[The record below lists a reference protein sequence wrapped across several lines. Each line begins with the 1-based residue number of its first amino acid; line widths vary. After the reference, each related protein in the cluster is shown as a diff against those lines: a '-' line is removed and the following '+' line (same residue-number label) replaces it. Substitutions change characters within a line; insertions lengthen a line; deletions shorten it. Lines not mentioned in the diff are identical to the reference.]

1 MSETRVL
8 ENEALRIEVNDFGA
22 ELARV
27 YDKNAGREVLW
38 NADPAYWNR
47 HAPVLFP
54 FVGALQDEQ
63 YQYHNKSYRMGQH
76 GFARDSVFTVE
87 EHQPNLICHKLTW
100 TDDSFNK
107 YPFKFSLY
115 ITHILSG
122 NEIKVCWKVVN
133 EQAEAMYFGIGA
145 HPAFLAPV
153 KAGETQE
160 DYYLNLYSDKENYT
174 CLRINENGLAL
185 TEKPEIF
192 TAKDGFCP
200 LKNDLFKDGVWI
212 FEHAQLQK
220 VGLALPDKTPY
231 IEINCEGF
239 PYVGIWTKPGAPFV
253 CLEPWYGRTD
263 DAGFKGNIQDKS
275 GIQKLDAGE
284 TFEADYSI
292 TVCG

>member
-63 YQYHNKSYRMGQH
+63 YQNNNKSYRMGQH
-76 GFARDSVFTVE
+76 GFARDSVFTLE
-87 EHQPNLICHKLTW
+87 EQQSTLICHKLTW
-100 TDDSFNK
+100 TEDSFKK

-122 NEIKVCWKVVN
+122 NVIKVCWKVVN
-133 EQAEAMYFGIGA
+133 EQEEAMYFGIGA

-153 KAGETQE
+153 KAEEKQE
-160 DYYLNLYSDKENYT
+160 DYYLNLYTDKENYT
-174 CLRINENGLAL
+174 CLRINEKGLAL
-185 TEKPEIF
+185 TETPETF
-192 TAKDGFCP
+192 VAQGGCCP
-200 LKNDLFKDGVWI
+200 LKKDLFKDGVWI
-212 FEHAQLQK
+212 FENAQLQK
-220 VGLALPDKTPY
+220 AGLALPDKTPY

-263 DAGFKGNIQDKS
+263 DAGFKGKIQDKA
-275 GIQKLDAGE
+275 GIQKLNAGE
-284 TFEADYSI
+284 TFEADYTI
-292 TVCG
+292 TVCH

>member
-63 YQYHNKSYRMGQH
+63 YQYNNKSYRMGQH
-76 GFARDSVFTVE
+76 GFARDSVFTLE
-87 EHQPNLICHKLTW
+87 EQQSTLICHKLTW
-100 TDDSFNK
+100 TEDSFKK

-122 NEIKVCWKVVN
+122 NVIKVCWKVVN
-133 EQAEAMYFGIGA
+133 EQEEAMYFGIGA

-153 KAGETQE
+153 KAEEKQE
-160 DYYLNLYSDKENYT
+160 DYYLNLYTDKENYT
-174 CLRINENGLAL
+174 CLRINEKGLAL
-185 TEKPEIF
+185 TESPETF
-192 TAKDGFCP
+192 AAQGGFCP
-200 LKNDLFKDGVWI
+200 LKKDLFKDGVWI
-212 FEHAQLQK
+212 FENAQLQK
-220 VGLALPDKTPY
+220 AGLALPDKTPY

-263 DAGFKGNIQDKS
+263 DAGFKGKIQDKA
-275 GIQKLDAGE
+275 GIQKLNAEE
-284 TFEADYSI
+284 TFEADYTI
-292 TVCG
+292 TVCH

>member
-63 YQYHNKSYRMGQH
+63 YQYNNKSYRMGQH
-76 GFARDSVFTVE
+76 GFARDSVFTLE
-87 EHQPNLICHKLTW
+87 EQQSTLICHKLTW
-100 TDDSFNK
+100 TEDSFKK

-122 NEIKVCWKVVN
+122 NVIKVCWKVVN
-133 EQAEAMYFGIGA
+133 EQEEAMYFGIGA

-153 KAGETQE
+153 KAEEKQE
-160 DYYLNLYSDKENYT
+160 DYYLNLYTDKENYT
-174 CLRINENGLAL
+174 CLRINEKGLAL
-185 TEKPEIF
+185 TE
-192 TAKDGFCP
+192 
-200 LKNDLFKDGVWI
+200 
-212 FEHAQLQK
+212 
-220 VGLALPDKTPY
+220 TP
-231 IEINCEGF
+231 
-239 PYVGIWTKPGAPFV
+239 
-253 CLEPWYGRTD
+253 
-263 DAGFKGNIQDKS
+263 
-275 GIQKLDAGE
+275 
-284 TFEADYSI
+284 
-292 TVCG
+292 

>member
-8 ENEALRIEVNDFGA
+8 ENVELRIEVNDFGA

>member
-8 ENEALRIEVNDFGA
+8 ENEALRIEINDFGA

-100 TDDSFNK
+100 TDDSFDK

>member
-38 NADPAYWNR
+38 NADPTYWNR

-87 EHQPNLICHKLTW
+87 EHQPTLICHKLTW

-153 KAGETQE
+153 KAGETQK

-174 CLRINENGLAL
+174 CLRIDENGLAL

-239 PYVGIWTKPGAPFV
+239 PYMGIWTKPGAPFV

-284 TFEADYSI
+284 TFEADYTI

>member
-63 YQYHNKSYRMGQH
+63 YQYHNKSYRIGQH
-76 GFARDSVFTVE
+76 GFARDSVFTIE
-87 EHQPNLICHKLTW
+87 EHQSNLICHKLTW

-153 KAGETQE
+153 KAGEKQE

-192 TAKDGFCP
+192 AAQDGFCP

-220 VGLALPDKTPY
+220 IGLALPDKTPY

-263 DAGFKGNIQDKS
+263 DAGFKGNIQDKA

-284 TFEADYSI
+284 TFEADYTI

>member
-8 ENEALRIEVNDFGA
+8 ENEALRIEINDFGA

-284 TFEADYSI
+284 TFEADYTI

>member
-38 NADPAYWNR
+38 NADPAYWSR

-87 EHQPNLICHKLTW
+87 EYQPTLICHKLTW

-284 TFEADYSI
+284 TFEADYTI

>member
-8 ENEALRIEVNDFGA
+8 ENEALRIEVNDFSA

-87 EHQPNLICHKLTW
+87 EYQPNLICHKLTW

-122 NEIKVCWKVVN
+122 NEIKICWKVVN

-284 TFEADYSI
+284 TFEADYTI

>member
-87 EHQPNLICHKLTW
+87 EHQPTLICHKLTW

-122 NEIKVCWKVVN
+122 NEIKVCWKVIN

-174 CLRINENGLAL
+174 CLRINENALAL

-200 LKNDLFKDGVWI
+200 LNNDLFKDGVWI

-284 TFEADYSI
+284 TFEADYTI

>member
-38 NADPAYWNR
+38 TADPAYWNR

-87 EHQPNLICHKLTW
+87 EYQPTLICHKLTW

-122 NEIKVCWKVVN
+122 NEIKICWKVVN

-275 GIQKLDAGE
+275 GMQKLDAGE
-284 TFEADYSI
+284 TFEADYTI

>member
-54 FVGALQDEQ
+54 IVGALQDEQ
-63 YQYHNKSYRMGQH
+63 YQYNNKSYRMGQH
-76 GFARDSVFTVE
+76 GFARDSVFTLE
-87 EHQPNLICHKLTW
+87 EQQSTLICHKLTW
-100 TDDSFNK
+100 TEDSFKK

-122 NEIKVCWKVVN
+122 NVIKVCWKVVN
-133 EQAEAMYFGIGA
+133 EQEEAMYFGIGA

-153 KAGETQE
+153 KAEEKQE
-160 DYYLNLYSDKENYT
+160 DYYLNLYTDKENYT
-174 CLRINENGLAL
+174 CLRINEKGLAL
-185 TEKPEIF
+185 TESPETF
-192 TAKDGFCP
+192 AAQGGFCP
-200 LKNDLFKDGVWI
+200 LKKDLFKDGVWI
-212 FEHAQLQK
+212 FENAQLQK
-220 VGLALPDKTPY
+220 AGLALPDKTPY

-263 DAGFKGNIQDKS
+263 DAGFKGKIQDKA
-275 GIQKLDAGE
+275 GIQKLNAGE
-284 TFEADYSI
+284 TFEADYTI
-292 TVCG
+292 TVCH

>member
-63 YQYHNKSYRMGQH
+63 YQYNNKSYRMGQH
-76 GFARDSVFTVE
+76 GFARDSVFTLE
-87 EHQPNLICHKLTW
+87 EQQSTLICHKLTW
-100 TDDSFNK
+100 TEDSFKK

-122 NEIKVCWKVVN
+122 NVIKVCWKVVN
-133 EQAEAMYFGIGA
+133 EQEEAMYFGIGA

-153 KAGETQE
+153 KAEEKQE
-160 DYYLNLYSDKENYT
+160 DYYLNLYTDKENYT
-174 CLRINENGLAL
+174 CLRINEKGLAL
-185 TEKPEIF
+185 TETPETF
-192 TAKDGFCP
+192 VAQGGFCP
-200 LKNDLFKDGVWI
+200 LKKDLFKDGVWI
-212 FEHAQLQK
+212 FENAQLQK
-220 VGLALPDKTPY
+220 AGLALPDKTPY

-263 DAGFKGNIQDKS
+263 DAGFKGKIQDKA
-275 GIQKLDAGE
+275 GIQKLNAGE
-284 TFEADYSI
+284 TFEADYTI
-292 TVCG
+292 TVCH

>member
-8 ENEALRIEVNDFGA
+8 ENEALRVEINDFGA
-22 ELARV
+22 ELARI
-27 YDKNAGREVLW
+27 YDKNAQREVLW

-63 YQYHNKSYRMGQH
+63 YLYHHKNYRMGQH
-76 GFARDSVFTVE
+76 GFARDSEFTVVE
-87 EHQPNLICHKLTW
+87 QQPTCICHKLAW
-100 TDDSFNK
+100 TEESLQK

-115 ITHILSG
+115 ITHILSE

-133 EQAEAMYFGIGA
+133 EQEDAMYFGIGA

-153 KAGETQE
+153 KAGEQQE
-160 DYYLNLYSDKENYT
+160 DYFLNLYSDKENYT

-185 TEKPEIF
+185 TETPETF
-192 TAKDGFCP
+192 TTQDGFCS
-200 LKNDLFKDGVWI
+200 LHKDLFADGVWI
-212 FEHAQLQK
+212 FEDGQLQK

-263 DAGFKGNIQDKS
+263 DAGFKGNIQDKA
-275 GIQKLDAGE
+275 GIQKLDAGK
-284 TFEADYSI
+284 TFEADYTI

>member
-100 TDDSFNK
+100 SDDSFNK

-263 DAGFKGNIQDKS
+263 DAGFKGNIQEKS

-284 TFEADYSI
+284 TFEADYTI

>member
-63 YQYHNKSYRMGQH
+63 YQYNNKSYRMGQH
-76 GFARDSVFTVE
+76 GFARDSVFTLE
-87 EHQPNLICHKLTW
+87 EQQSTLICHKLTW
-100 TDDSFNK
+100 KEDSFKK

-122 NEIKVCWKVVN
+122 NVIKVCWKVVN
-133 EQAEAMYFGIGA
+133 EQEEAMYFGIGA

-153 KAGETQE
+153 KAEEKQE
-160 DYYLNLYSDKENYT
+160 DYYLNLYTDKENYT
-174 CLRINENGLAL
+174 CLRINEKGLAL
-185 TEKPEIF
+185 TESPETF
-192 TAKDGFCP
+192 AAQGGFCP
-200 LKNDLFKDGVWI
+200 LKKDLFKDGVWI
-212 FEHAQLQK
+212 FENAQLQK
-220 VGLALPDKTPY
+220 AGLALPDKTPY
-231 IEINCEGF
+231 IEINCDGF

-263 DAGFKGNIQDKS
+263 DAGFKGKIQDKA
-275 GIQKLDAGE
+275 GIQKLNAGE
-284 TFEADYSI
+284 TFEADYTI
-292 TVCG
+292 TVCH

>member
-100 TDDSFNK
+100 SDDSFNK

-263 DAGFKGNIQDKS
+263 DAGFKGNIQEKS

-284 TFEADYSI
+284 TFEADYTIS
-292 TVCG
+292 VCG